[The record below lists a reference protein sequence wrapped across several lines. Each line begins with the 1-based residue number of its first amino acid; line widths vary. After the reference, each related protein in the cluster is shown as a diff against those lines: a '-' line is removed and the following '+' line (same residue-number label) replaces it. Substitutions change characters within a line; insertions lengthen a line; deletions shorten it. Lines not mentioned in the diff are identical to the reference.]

1 MTRKNNT
8 EKENLE
14 KEETNAQAWSIAE
27 ALIPVK
33 KSASMVFENEKK
45 EEKTHQTEKVDFYY
59 DLVQEWKGIYI
70 DVLTT
75 EISCSKL
82 N

>member
-1 MTRKNNT
+1 
-8 EKENLE
+8 
-14 KEETNAQAWSIAE
+14 
-27 ALIPVK
+27 
-33 KSASMVFENEKK
+33 MVFENEKK